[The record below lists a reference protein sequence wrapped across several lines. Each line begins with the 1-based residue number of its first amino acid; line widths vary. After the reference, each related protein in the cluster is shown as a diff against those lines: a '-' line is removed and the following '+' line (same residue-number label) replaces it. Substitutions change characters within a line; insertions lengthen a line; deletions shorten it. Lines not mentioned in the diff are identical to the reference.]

1 MTTKNK
7 NKGQIANPDELITAL
22 YCRLSVEDM
31 KDHDKKKG
39 EIDESNSITNQ
50 GGICQGGSLQK
61 LQTIQ
66 NNMHSSETE
75 QLSKNESCPV
85 FILLFRCRF

>member
-1 MTTKNK
+1 MPLQCPVVGKEKNIMTTKNK

-50 GGICQGGSLQK
+50 KQ
-61 LQTIQ
+61 
-66 NNMHSSETE
+66 
-75 QLSKNESCPV
+75 
-85 FILLFRCRF
+85 ILLDYAKKNS

>member
-22 YCRLSVEDM
+22 YCCLSVEDM

-50 GGICQGGSLQK
+50 KQIYLIMPKNTVTRIPC
-61 LQTIQ
+61 
-66 NNMHSSETE
+66 SSWMMDFGN
-75 QLSKNESCPV
+75 S
-85 FILLFRCRF
+85 I

>member
-1 MTTKNK
+1 MAMNAENNNQEK
-7 NKGQIANPDELITAL
+7 ITAL
-22 YCRLSVEDM
+22 YCRLSVEDI
-31 KDHDKKKG
+31 KDDKDKKRKG
-39 EIDESNSITNQ
+39 QEDESNSISNQ
-50 GGICQGGSLQK
+50 DGICQGGSLQK

>member
-1 MTTKNK
+1 MQSKKKKENI
-7 NKGQIANPDELITAL
+7 GITAL
-22 YCRLSVEDM
+22 YCRLSRDDSAEGD
-31 KDHDKKKG
+31 
-39 EIDESNSITNQ
+39 SNSVANQ
-50 GGICQGGSLQK
+50 DGICQGGSLQK